1 MKTKIV
7 YVLVSSPEDLY
18 LEMAYVSMCSV
29 KHHNPDATI
38 VLVVDS
44 ATNASFT
51 STRAS
56 FSNKADEIIVVELDS
71 NIKAQKRSRLLK
83 TSVRQT
89 FRHI

>member
-7 YVLVSSPEDLY
+7 YVLVSSPKDLY

-56 FSNKADEIIVVELDS
+56 FSNKADEICS
-71 NIKAQKRSRLLK
+71 RNKRTEFSSATR
-83 TSVRQT
+83 RIYI
-89 FRHI
+89 R